1 MKSEKA
7 FTQSV
12 LRVALVTVAILMIP
26 LIAMQFS
33 SEVDW
38 SPGDFIIMGALIF
51 AIGFLYVLATR
62 FVSNIV
68 YKVAIAA
75 ALGSTFLMIWV
86 NLAVGLIGAGP
97 HWGNFMYMGVILVG
111 IIGTALS
118 RFTPA
123 GMERT
128 MYGMASTFVLIAA
141 IALIAK
147 MQEYPQ
153 SSVVE
158 IIGVNGFFTI
168 LFAVAGL
175 LFRYVALEQSKQ
187 VQNSES

>member
-1 MKSEKA
+1 MKSEIT
-7 FTQSV
+7 FSQSII
-12 LRVALVTVAILMIP
+12 RVALVTVAILIIP

-33 SEVDW
+33 NEVDW
-38 SPGDFIIMGALIF
+38 SPTDFIGMGALIF
-51 AIGFLYVLATR
+51 TIGFLYVLTTR
-62 FVSNIV
+62 FMSNIV

-75 ALGSTFLMIWV
+75 ALGSTFLMIWT
-86 NLAVGLIGAGP
+86 NLAVGLIGGGP

-128 MYGMASTFVLIAA
+128 MYAMSFTFVVIAT
-141 IALIAK
+141 IALITN
-147 MQEYPQ
+147 MQELPQ